1 MVLGLKVLPDADWIE
16 IDSAFARDLAE
27 KRRLLDISP
36 DAVFR
41 MMPGSEPAQREFIDH
56 LTRHLLIHHAD
67 RFTGTPDHLHVG
79 DTGVD
84 VRPDPA
90 APLRAAAALVQE
102 DVLLLQRD
110 ADAFHLVA
118 GLLAFPTRWS
128 LAEKMGQ
135 PLSVIHAPVP
145 GYDTHL
151 ARPMDRLFDRLVPG
165 RLLWRTNWSLL
176 DDPALHQPGGHG
188 QGRAGAALTP
198 GTIGDH
204 LWFRVERQTLSLL
217 PETATAVFT
226 VRIHQ
231 ASLTDQVK
239 SPAQARDLLSAIQQ
253 MPDAMRRY
261 KSMPG
266 FLPALEHWLS
276 SRANSAQTG

>member
-1 MVLGLKVLPDADWIE
+1 MVLGLKVLPDVEWIE
-16 IDSAFARDLAE
+16 IDSAFASDLAE
-27 KRRLLDISP
+27 KRRLLETSP

-41 MMPGSEPAQREFIDH
+41 MMPGSEPAQQEFIDH
-56 LTRHLLIHHAD
+56 LGRHLLAHHAD
-67 RFTGTPDHLHVG
+67 RFTGTPGQVHVR
-79 DTGVD
+79 DTGLD
-84 VRPDPA
+84 VIPDPT

-102 DVLLLQRD
+102 DVLLLQRG
-110 ADAFHLVA
+110 AEAFHLVA

-135 PLSVIHAPVP
+135 PLSAIHAPVP

-151 ARPMDRLFDRLVPG
+151 ARPMDRLFDRLTSG

-176 DDPALHQPGGHG
+176 DDAALHQPGGHG
-188 QGRAGAALTP
+188 LGQAGAALTP
-198 GTIGDH
+198 DTIGDH

-231 ASLTDQVK
+231 ATLADQVK
-239 SPAQARDLLSAIQQ
+239 SPTQAQDLLSAIHQ

-266 FLPALEHWLS
+266 FLPALQSWLS
-276 SRANSAQTG
+276 TRADGPSSG